1 MQARNV
7 SRSVGWLVPLAWF
20 AALAACGSPAGESSS
35 DGFVFEKT
43 NRVILE
49 SGPAGSFDETNAK
62 YPCVLKVGNEWWMW
76 YNGRSAD
83 SFTGEIGLATSSD
96 GLSWTKANDGKP
108 IFRHGPPGAP
118 DSTEGPSPEGDGFG
132 RHKHA
137 QSAEADF
144 RSRPD
149 RRLSAAVLR
158 RFRSLRDLLKASPKG
173 EGFHPSPMGTL
184 KSTIPRS

>member
-1 MQARNV
+1 M
-7 SRSVGWLVPLAWF
+7 
-20 AALAACGSPAGESSS
+20 GS
-35 DGFVFEKT
+35 
-43 NRVILE
+43 
-49 SGPAGSFDETNAK
+49 
-62 YPCVLKVGNEWWMW
+62 
-76 YNGRSAD
+76 
-83 SFTGEIGLATSSD
+83 
-96 GLSWTKANDGKP
+96 
-108 IFRHGPPGAP
+108 
-118 DSTEGPSPEGDGFG
+118 G

-184 KSTIPRS
+184 KSNTRIRAGLGVRPRGERRSCGILARLFLPASSSIRILRRNASPRPPRSIPWVWLPRRAVWFRGNIQLVDHRDLAVFSSVAKGGAAVWVWRQWGISHGRMAAGRLSVRSHRE